1 MAGSGYLASYKYL
14 KTGCICQ
21 GAPGTDQILR
31 GPQRGAKQSSQ
42 VTVDQRLEIV
52 KFGVICAGRNKDD
65 RVLHR
70 QIVSPLVLF

>member
-1 MAGSGYLASYKYL
+1 MVYTMAGSGYLASYKYL

-52 KFGVICAGRNKDD
+52 KFGGYLCWKEQR
-65 RVLHR
+65 
-70 QIVSPLVLF
+70 